1 MPKAKLVTDINN
13 SYFTNNK
20 ITVGTAAPTSGT
32 YKAGDVV
39 YSSAPN
45 STAFGWI
52 CTASGTPGSWKVL
65 KSGTDVTNIDWN
77 NIIGRPGT
85 YPPDIGNSSTT
96 AFRGDLGA
104 VAYNHSQQAHAPS
117 NAQRNADITKAE
129 IEAKLTDI
137 IETHTHYSLRC
148 KDNRG
153 ENTPPCNYYVGFE
166 TNLKNRSTVNYPP
179 GDTDFTAI
187 AAIKPWRD
195 RSGGAATQLSFTSV
209 GEYIPKLGVRVAPT
223 DDDRWGDWADIFT
236 SLDHM
241 ITIHPRENN
250 DFGFGVAGKAAGM
263 IGCFKGWDK
272 DRLYINT
279 YSDAGERR
287 SSYGAV
293 EINGNVDLG
302 GYTTA
307 HGGMTVHNLLYS
319 TADIS
324 TDKNLYVPTGM
335 ISVGGFLD
343 NYGGANIR
351 NGMNVWG
358 TLTAKDQFNT
368 DKDAYIGGSI
378 TVEHQVYVRRNV
390 DIAGRTDLR
399 GILNVEGE
407 SVLRSFVTA
416 GNGMRVWGYMTA
428 EDGLSVGGADLYV
441 DKSATIANKLYVTN
455 GISTDGSLY
464 VPKGMISLGGFLDV
478 YGGSCIRGNTEI
490 QGECRLR
497 QDPGAAFVDPWA
509 DVLCAIK
516 VHGHIAAT
524 DVIKCRNFASDWS
537 EISGH
542 QLFIQ
547 WDDPGWGN
555 EGAIWIRS

>member
-129 IEAKLTDI
+129 IEAKLTDT
-137 IETHTHYSLRC
+137 IETHGHYALVC
-148 KDNRG
+148 KDNSG

-187 AAIKPWRD
+187 AAVKPWRD
-195 RSGGAATQLSFTSV
+195 RSGGAATQLSFTSA
-209 GEYIPKLGVRVAPT
+209 GLYTPKIGVRVAPA
-223 DDDRWGDWADIFT
+223 DDTVWGDWANIFT

-250 DFGFGVAGKAAGM
+250 DFGFGIAGKEAGM
-263 IGCFKGWDK
+263 IGCFRGWNPNC
-272 DRLYINT
+272 LYINT
-279 YSDAGERR
+279 YSKNGEK
-287 SSYGAV
+287 SHAFPDL
-293 EINGNVDLG
+293 EINGNINLG
-302 GYTTA
+302 GNTTA
-307 HGGMTVHNLLYS
+307 HGELRVNGYA
-319 TADIS
+319 TADGGLS
-324 TDKNLYVPTGM
+324 VNRYLYV
-335 ISVGGFLD
+335 
-343 NYGGANIR
+343 
-351 NGMNVWG
+351 NG
-358 TLTAKDQFNT
+358 
-368 DKDAYIGGSI
+368 
-378 TVEHQVYVRRNV
+378 NV
-390 DIAGRTDLR
+390 DIETRLNTGGRMDV
-399 GILNVEGE
+399 GDVLNVKGE
-407 SVLRSFVTA
+407 SVLRGFVTA

-524 DVIKCRNFASDWS
+524 DVIKCRNFASEWS